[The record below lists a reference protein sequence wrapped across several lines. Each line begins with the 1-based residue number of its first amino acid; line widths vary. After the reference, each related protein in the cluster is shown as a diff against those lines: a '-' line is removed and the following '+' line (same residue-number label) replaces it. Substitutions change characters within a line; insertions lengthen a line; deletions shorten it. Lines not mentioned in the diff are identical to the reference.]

1 MHRPT
6 SLLAADGDSAF
17 SSGDALT
24 DVAAAAAHVAN
35 YCDHSEHCED
45 ASRDSV
51 IGAGKTLRVVAVRM
65 AMEVSLDVFDLYAH
79 RLDGIERRHPLFPV
93 QGYHAREAARAAP
106 TWHDLQGVQYRHDQ
120 LYHPDV
126 LGLHKL
132 DQLRHYAL
140 HLAKLTGALATA
152 MRDEPAAEDFYR
164 RRLPDLLLFG
174 LKLATVM
181 GQRLPDEQLP
191 RAS

>member
-1 MHRPT
+1 MERPAP
-6 SLLAADGDSAF
+6 LLTTDAL

-24 DVAAAAAHVAN
+24 DVAAASAAVAN
-35 YCDHSEHCED
+35 YCDHVEHCEA
-45 ASRDSV
+45 ASRDWV
-51 IGAGKTLRVVAVRM
+51 LGASKTLRAVAVRV
-65 AMEVSLDVFDLYAH
+65 ATDASLDVFDLYAH
-79 RLDGIERRHPLFPV
+79 RLDSIERRHPLFPV
-93 QGYHAREAARAAP
+93 QGYHARVAAQEAL
-106 TWHDLQGVQYRHDQ
+106 TWHGLQGVQFRHDQ

-140 HLAKLTGALATA
+140 HLAKLTGVLAAA
-152 MRDEPAAEDFYR
+152 MRDEQAAEDFYR